1 MLDQRSL
8 EIYVVTSGR
17 FGRGRDHR
25 WIARAAIDG
34 GATAIQLRAPELDDE
49 ELLPIARDVAAL
61 CGDADVPFL
70 VNDRVDV
77 ALRSGAD
84 GVHVGQDTDAARV
97 RELIGADRIL
107 GVSAADAADALV
119 AERAGADY
127 LGVTVWSTPTKPD
140 AVPRGL
146 EGLQNVVL
154 ATSLPVVG
162 IGGIFASNARLV
174 LEAGAAGI
182 AVVSAVAAAGDPVSA
197 TRELVEVV
205 ARFRAHPGVA
215 G

>member
-1 MLDQRSL
+1 MFDPRSL
-8 EIYVVTSGR
+8 EVYVVTSGS

-25 WIARAAIDG
+25 SIARAAIAG

-49 ELLPIARDVAAL
+49 ELLPIARDIATL
-61 CGDADVPFL
+61 CGEARIPFL
-70 VNDRVDV
+70 VNDRVEV

-97 RELIGADRIL
+97 RQRIGGDWIL
-107 GVSAADAADALV
+107 GVSAADVDDALV

-140 AVPRGL
+140 AAPRGL
-146 EGLQNVVL
+146 EGLHDVVL
-154 ATSLPVVG
+154 ATPLPVVG

-174 LEAGAAGI
+174 LGSGAVGI
-182 AVVSAVAAAGDPVSA
+182 AVVSAVAAASDPVAA

-205 ARFRAHPGVA
+205 AGFRAHQGVT